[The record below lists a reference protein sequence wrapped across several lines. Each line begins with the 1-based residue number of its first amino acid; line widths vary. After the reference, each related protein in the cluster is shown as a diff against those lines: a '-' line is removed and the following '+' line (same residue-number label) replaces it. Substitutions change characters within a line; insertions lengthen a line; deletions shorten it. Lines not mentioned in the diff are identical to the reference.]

1 MHPVISSAQNPKVKQ
16 VLALDK
22 ARERKKQK
30 RFVVE
35 GLREISLAV
44 KAGLQPAQVF
54 YPAQDDECREHLTA
68 LLDDVTVL
76 LPTENAVFEKLTY
89 RGLPARALGVFPE
102 WKTTLADL
110 HVPKNPLVL
119 VVEAIEKPGNL
130 GALLRTAD
138 AAGVHAVLVCDPNVD
153 VLNPNVV
160 RSSVGALFTV
170 PVVVASTEEA
180 IAWLK
185 AQHIAIYTTH
195 LEAAHAYYDVDF
207 KSGAAL
213 VVGTEATGV
222 SQAWVEASK
231 ANIIIP
237 MYGTIDSL
245 NVSNAA
251 AIVLFE
257 AVRQRNQA

>member
-35 GLREISLAV
+35 GLREMSHAM
-44 KAGLQPAQVF
+44 KAGLQPVQVF
-54 YPAQDDECREHLTA
+54 YPAQDGECLRHLTA
-68 LLDDVTVL
+68 LLSDVSVL
-76 LPTENAVFEKLTY
+76 IPVENAVFEKLTY
-89 RGLPARALGVFPE
+89 RGLPAQALAVFPLQNHA
-102 WKTTLADL
+102 LAAIHL
-110 HVPKNPLVL
+110 PANPLVL

-170 PVVVASTEEA
+170 PLAVAGTEEA

-195 LEAAHAYYDVDF
+195 LEAARPYYHADF

-222 SQAWVEASK
+222 SQAWVEAAE

-257 AVRQRNQA
+257 AVRQRKSG